1 VVQQV
6 PLWDPARGSHSHIAI
21 HNVDLQHAGDPA
33 RYQFTPNPAD
43 VQDNYW
49 NEPEVDT
56 VWLDIARLGYLSYYD
71 DKIYSD
77 INDRLYNWGKLAPWA
92 EVKVYEWVK
101 STVPPE
107 SWDAQVI
114 SQAGNSSIASNN
126 KSTGTPRKSVFKR
139 VRASTVVT
147 ADFSTDRI
155 TMSPLTVAAGD
166 TVLFTTTGALPAGIV
181 ASVKYI
187 VGNVVGTTFQLIDPD
202 TEAVIDITDNGT
214 GVLSLVPAFQAGD
227 WNTQSLIRDRV
238 FAPYV
243 AADVRT
249 VLGGVL
255 PSVVWPYT
263 IPLIST
269 QSRIYWTPTNL
280 GDWVITGVGADTVDV
295 YVNGTLRDT
304 GLPIALA
311 SGQLYVVVASPLV
324 LNEYDIIDIVRPIHS
339 VTAAEAVFNPDSQ
352 DDGTQMIQWKEDY
365 QYSSNTFTFGGTNTG
380 NTSITYYYFWIE
392 KGTTRNT
399 SDNSS
404 LSGIEI
410 ERQLVTIPTPYFV
423 VQRPKDDTYL
433 VDKYGYGMV
442 QYGSVFSLGVLT
454 DLDYQIP
461 VLYREAIIRKVS
473 SYINDDDRYTIRF
486 TRDWA
491 LRDDIQANGKQMNL
505 KEKHQEWFLFRKEQT
520 STIPRELW
528 NRMVESLIGYK
539 LTDMTIRVPSLEREL
554 YDATYGTDTRY
565 GLGVDQAFVDKTLA
579 LATVI
584 SYLSDPQNDFSPT
597 DIDAFFATYSFDTPE
612 NIKTAMDVVYTTF
625 NSTHVNSI
633 WFETL
638 SDALSTRAKY
648 KELMKTSWIALH
660 GIRVLEVGGLFD
672 D

>member
-1 VVQQV
+1 
-6 PLWDPARGSHSHIAI
+6 
-21 HNVDLQHAGDPA
+21 
-33 RYQFTPNPAD
+33 
-43 VQDNYW
+43 
-49 NEPEVDT
+49 
-56 VWLDIARLGYLSYYD
+56 
-71 DKIYSD
+71 
-77 INDRLYNWGKLAPWA
+77 
-92 EVKVYEWVK
+92 
-101 STVPPE
+101 
-107 SWDAQVI
+107 
-114 SQAGNSSIASNN
+114 
-126 KSTGTPRKSVFKR
+126 
-139 VRASTVVT
+139 
-147 ADFSTDRI
+147 
-155 TMSPLTVAAGD
+155 
-166 TVLFTTTGALPAGIV
+166 
-181 ASVKYI
+181 
-187 VGNVVGTTFQLIDPD
+187 
-202 TEAVIDITDNGT
+202 
-214 GVLSLVPAFQAGD
+214 
-227 WNTQSLIRDRV
+227 
-238 FAPYV
+238 
-243 AADVRT
+243 
-249 VLGGVL
+249 
-255 PSVVWPYT
+255 
-263 IPLIST
+263 
-269 QSRIYWTPTNL
+269 
-280 GDWVITGVGADTVDV
+280 
-295 YVNGTLRDT
+295 
-304 GLPIALA
+304 
-311 SGQLYVVVASPLV
+311 
-324 LNEYDIIDIVRPIHS
+324 
-339 VTAAEAVFNPDSQ
+339 
-352 DDGTQMIQWKEDY
+352 
-365 QYSSNTFTFGGTNTG
+365 
-380 NTSITYYYFWIE
+380 
-392 KGTTRNT
+392 
-399 SDNSS
+399 
-404 LSGIEI
+404 
-410 ERQLVTIPTPYFV
+410 
-423 VQRPKDDTYL
+423 
-433 VDKYGYGMV
+433 MV